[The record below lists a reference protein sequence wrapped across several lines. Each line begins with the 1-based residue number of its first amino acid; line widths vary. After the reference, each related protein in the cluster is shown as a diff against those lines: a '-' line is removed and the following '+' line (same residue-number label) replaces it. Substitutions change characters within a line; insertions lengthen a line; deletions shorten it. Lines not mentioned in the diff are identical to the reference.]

1 MILCLSGEDISTDY
15 CLFHLLHPGYGNMYH
30 ASADIIPYF
39 PSLQQPY
46 IYFLY
51 LFFQFSDNLYL
62 PKFMGYDNRIRTK
75 YIAKWGVQI
84 MGMIFQTRSSNYL
97 MAFIMTNFTKF
108 FIKYP
113 NIYTIMFF
121 LK

>member
-1 MILCLSGEDISTDY
+1 MCLKNA
-15 CLFHLLHPGYGNMYH
+15 FHKMCVTIYGRFCSNKGVVAGYGKQIL
-30 ASADIIPYF
+30 A
-39 PSLQQPY
+39 
-46 IYFLY
+46 
-51 LFFQFSDNLYL
+51 
-62 PKFMGYDNRIRTK
+62 K

-113 NIYTIMFF
+113 NIYTIIFF
-121 LK
+121 IK

>member
-1 MILCLSGEDISTDY
+1 M
-15 CLFHLLHPGYGNMYH
+15 
-30 ASADIIPYF
+30 
-39 PSLQQPY
+39 
-46 IYFLY
+46 
-51 LFFQFSDNLYL
+51 
-62 PKFMGYDNRIRTK
+62 
-75 YIAKWGVQI
+75 AKWGVQI

-121 LK
+121 IK